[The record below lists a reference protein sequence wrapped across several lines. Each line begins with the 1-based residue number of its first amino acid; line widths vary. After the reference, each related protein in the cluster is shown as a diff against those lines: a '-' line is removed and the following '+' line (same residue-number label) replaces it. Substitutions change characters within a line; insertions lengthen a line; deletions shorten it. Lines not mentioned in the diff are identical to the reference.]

1 LSKDEQQQM
10 TTPHPSSHQASRPS
24 VHQGP
29 RPSAKEDARTIF
41 HQALAS
47 CSIPAA
53 FARKLESLPHADDAC
68 VIAVGKA
75 ALPMLDAL
83 SARVSIKA
91 GICCAPVLPA
101 SPLPGITYF
110 TGGHPLPN
118 EDSFRSAQA
127 ALDLLRNRPS
137 GLVYFLISGGGS
149 AMFELP
155 LEPTVSL
162 SETQS
167 LYKTLVGCGAAIAE
181 INCVRKH
188 FSAVKGGRLA
198 AAAPDR
204 FSVLVSDVAPRHLD
218 ALASGPT
225 LEDSSTVEQC
235 RQIIEQY
242 QLQPQF
248 TPAVRAF
255 FADPDL
261 PETPNLSNAPVEV
274 LLSSDDL
281 ADAARR
287 QAEAMGYTVVI
298 DNTCDDWDYADA
310 ARYLLQ
316 RFCDLRLRHKKLC
329 LLSTG
334 EVTVKLGREHGE
346 GGRNQQFALACA
358 LALDDHTVILSAG
371 SDGIDG
377 TSPAAGAIVDQTTV
391 QRCQAKGID
400 AAQALARFDAYP
412 VFAALGDVLVTGPT
426 HNNLR
431 DLRILLS
438 TE

>member
-1 LSKDEQQQM
+1 MSS
-10 TTPHPSSHQASRPS
+10 PNPSPNPGSRPNARE
-24 VHQGP
+24 H
-29 RPSAKEDARTIF
+29 ARTIF
-41 HQALAS
+41 HQALAAA
-47 CSIPAA
+47 SIPAA
-53 FARKLESLPHADDAC
+53 FERKLKSLPQADDAC
-68 VIAVGKA
+68 VIALGKA

-83 SARVSIKA
+83 YARASIKT
-91 GICCAPVLPA
+91 GICCAPVLP
-101 SPLPGITYF
+101 SRRLPGIEYF

-127 ALDLLRNRPS
+127 ALALLRNQPPG

-155 LEPTVSL
+155 LDPTVSL
-162 SETQS
+162 YETQI
-167 LYKTLVGCGAAIAE
+167 LYNTLVSCGAAIAE
-181 INCVRKH
+181 INVVRKH

-198 AAAPDR
+198 AAAANR

-218 ALASGPT
+218 ALSSGPT

-235 RQIIEQY
+235 RQIIEHY

-255 FADPDL
+255 FADPNL
-261 PETPNLSNAPVEV
+261 PETPKLPPTAGREAPVEV

-281 ADAARR
+281 AETARQ
-287 QAEAMGYTVVI
+287 QAEALGYTVVI

-310 ARYLLQ
+310 AHYLLK
-316 RFCDLRLRHKKLC
+316 RFRDLRHSHNKLC

-358 LALDDHTVILSAG
+358 LERNDHMVILSAG

-377 TSPAAGAIVDQTTV
+377 TSPAAGAIVDETTI

-400 AAQALARFDAYP
+400 TAAALARFDAYP
-412 VFAALGDVLVTGPT
+412 LFAALGDALLTGPT

-438 TE
+438 A

>member
-1 LSKDEQQQM
+1 M
-10 TTPHPSSHQASRPS
+10 TNLHKTLHQTMHA
-24 VHQGP
+24 
-29 RPSAKEDARTIF
+29 DARTIF
-41 HQALAS
+41 QQALAAA
-47 CSIPAA
+47 SIPAA
-53 FARKLESLPHADDAC
+53 FARKLKSLPQADEAC

-83 SARVSIKA
+83 YDRVSIKA
-91 GICCAPVLPA
+91 GICCAPVLPDTR
-101 SPLPGITYF
+101 LPGIDYY

-127 ALDLLRNRPS
+127 ALDLLRNQPPG

-155 LEPTVSL
+155 LDPTVSL

-167 LYKTLVGCGAAIAE
+167 FYKTLVGCGAAIAE
-181 INCVRKH
+181 INAVRKH

-198 AAAPDR
+198 AAAPNR
-204 FSVLVSDVAPRHLD
+204 FSVLVSDVAPRYLD

-225 LEDSSTVEQC
+225 LEDTTTVEQC
-235 RQIIEQY
+235 REIIARY
-242 QLQPQF
+242 QLQAQF
-248 TPAVRAF
+248 TPAIRAF
-255 FADPDL
+255 FAEPNL
-261 PETPNLSNAPVEV
+261 PETPKLSEAPIEV

-281 ADAARR
+281 AETARL
-287 QAEAMGYTVVI
+287 QAEALGYTVVI

-310 ARYLLQ
+310 ARYLLK
-316 RFCDLRLRHKKLC
+316 RFCDLRHRHKKLC
-329 LLSTG
+329 LLATG

-358 LALDDHTVILSAG
+358 LNSEFALNDHTVILSAG

-377 TSPAAGAIVDQTTV
+377 TSPAAGAIVDETTV
-391 QRCQAKGID
+391 QRSQAKGID
-400 AAQALARFDAYP
+400 AAAALARFDTYP
-412 VFAALGDVLVTGPT
+412 LFAALGDALITGPT

-431 DLRILLS
+431 DLRILLAAD
-438 TE
+438 

>member
-1 LSKDEQQQM
+1 MSS
-10 TTPHPSSHQASRPS
+10 PH
-24 VHQGP
+24 
-29 RPSAKEDARTIF
+29 EDARTIF
-41 HQALAS
+41 HQALAAA
-47 CSIPAA
+47 SIPAA
-53 FARKLESLPHADDAC
+53 FARKLKLLPQSDDAC
-68 VIAVGKA
+68 AIAIGKA

-83 SARVSIKA
+83 YARASLKA
-91 GICCAPVLPA
+91 GICCAPILP
-101 SPLPGITYF
+101 SRRLPNVEYY

-118 EDSFRSAQA
+118 ENSFRSAQA
-127 ALDLLRNRPS
+127 AMNLLHSRAPG

-149 AMFELP
+149 AMFESP
-155 LEPTVSL
+155 LDPTISL

-167 LYKTLVGCGAAIAE
+167 FYKTLVGCGAAIAE
-181 INCVRKH
+181 INAVRKH

-198 AAAPDR
+198 AAAPNR

-225 LEDSSTVEQC
+225 LEDTSTVEQC
-235 RQIIEQY
+235 HQIIERY
-242 QLQPQF
+242 QLLPQF

-255 FADPDL
+255 FARPDL
-261 PETPNLSNAPVEV
+261 PETPKLSEAPLEV

-281 ADAARR
+281 AEAARH
-287 QAEAMGYTVVI
+287 QAEALGYQVVI

-310 ARYLLQ
+310 ARYLLN
-316 RFCDLRLRHKKLC
+316 RFRGLHHRHKKVC

-358 LALDDHTVILSAG
+358 LELNDQTVILSAG

-377 TSPAAGAIVDQTTV
+377 TSPAAGAIADQTTV
-391 QRCQAKGID
+391 PRSQAKGID
-400 AAQALARFDAYP
+400 AAASLARFDAYP
-412 VFAALGDVLVTGPT
+412 LFASLGDALLTGPT

-431 DLRILLS
+431 DLRILLRAD
-438 TE
+438 